1 MLLYPCHHLLVML
14 HILLT
19 HHPQYW
25 TLGQHM
31 EYLCKLI
38 GTTQA
43 TCVFFSGFSILLIA
57 VDRFMFIVHPAAT
70 QISTKQVREHQGR
83 SGIQSFVTQA
93 FILSCV
99 TLFISTFLSSP
110 LFFLTK
116 LDVKETLM
124 DETYSYCY
132 EVRPHYQVQS
142 LTSKHQNWDPPHSR
156 IIYTLLCFL
165 LQYLIPSV
173 VVGIVY
179 TKYVI
184 SHGLTLNRKEKR
196 IIS

>member
-132 EVRPHYQVQS
+132 EVRPHYEVQS
-142 LTSKHQNWDPPHSR
+142 LTSNTR
-156 IIYTLLCFL
+156 TGTLLTVGSST
-165 LQYLIPSV
+165 PSSASSSSTSYRV
-173 VVGIVY
+173 WSSELFIQSTSFY
-179 TKYVI
+179 T
-184 SHGLTLNRKEKR
+184 N
-196 IIS
+196 

>member
-1 MLLYPCHHLLVML
+1 MRCLISPARLAEEHRRLPDTLLIHF
-14 HILLT
+14 
-19 HHPQYW
+19 PQYW
-25 TLGQHM
+25 TLGQNM

-57 VDRFMFIVHPAAT
+57 VDRYIFIVRPSST
-70 QISTKQVREHQGR
+70 QISTKQ
-83 SGIQSFVTQA
+83 A
-93 FILSCV
+93 FILSFV

-132 EVRPHYQVQS
+132 EVRR
-142 LTSKHQNWDPPHSR
+142 HSE
-156 IIYTLLCFL
+156 I
-165 LQYLIPSV
+165 
-173 VVGIVY
+173 
-179 TKYVI
+179 
-184 SHGLTLNRKEKR
+184 
-196 IIS
+196 